1 MKQNR
6 DPRNKL
12 LDIDGQL
19 IRDKGAKNT
28 QWGRSTLFP
37 NDVGKSRWPHA
48 EKRKWGPIL
57 QKLTGS

>member
-37 NDVGKSRWPHA
+37 NDVGKSR
-48 EKRKWGPIL
+48 
-57 QKLTGS
+57 